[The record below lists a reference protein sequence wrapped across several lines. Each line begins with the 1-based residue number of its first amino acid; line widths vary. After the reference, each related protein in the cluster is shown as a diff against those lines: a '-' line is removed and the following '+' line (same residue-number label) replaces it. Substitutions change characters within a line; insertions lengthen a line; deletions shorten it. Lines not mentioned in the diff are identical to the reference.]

1 MDELPDEGIFFL
13 DKTSEFAGGDDL
25 DGNSRKK
32 RAPLQGISRR
42 RHPCK
47 EDDRKSFPNATS
59 KEAQRT
65 AILPVCHKR

>member
-32 RAPLQGISRR
+32 RARSKVSRVDAILAR
-42 RHPCK
+42 K
-47 EDDRKSFPNATS
+47 MTEKSFPNATS